1 MTTTS
6 HSGTSHTADITAI
19 RRLQAR
25 YTLTSDQAEMVVD
38 EIFTHD
44 VRFEVPGAVFSG
56 LEEVR
61 AFFDA
66 RKPAKLADLA
76 AHREA
81 RHQMTTTGI
90 DITGPDSATGNTYFL
105 LVKLG
110 QITQMGS
117 YLDLYRKVGGDW
129 RIAERN
135 VVLHFM
141 ADTPG

>member
-1 MTTTS
+1 MQK
-6 HSGTSHTADITAI
+6 AI
-19 RRLQAR
+19 
-25 YTLTSDQAEMVVD
+25 
-38 EIFTHD
+38 
-44 VRFEVPGAVFSG
+44 
-56 LEEVR
+56 
-61 AFFDA
+61 
-66 RKPAKLADLA
+66 DLPEPVKA
-76 AHREA
+76 MPIMSR
-81 RHQMTTTGI
+81 
-90 DITGPDSATGNTYFL
+90 PDSATGNTYFL